1 VMTLINQPYEAMM
14 GMALIASGLP
24 VYWWLGKEK

>member
-1 VMTLINQPYEAMM
+1 MTLINQPYEAMM